1 MIHVDSLSKDSFCEL
16 FTRIM
21 SESLTLFGQEL
32 YKQRGRVA
40 MGSPVEPTLT
50 NAFLCYHEIIYL
62 QICSSELKPVMYR
75 RYIDDTF
82 LPFCP
87 KHHIEKL
94 KKYLNR
100 RHGNINFTSKTES
113 KNFAS
118 FLDIKRSKFKNKFTA
133 SVYHKPTFSEV
144 FQSFISKLYNT
155 TYCLPFYKQHS
166 TFGQA
171 LNFLIR
177 RLITYKLF

>member
-1 MIHVDSLSKDSFCEL
+1 MTHVDNLSKDSFCEL

-40 MGSPVEPTLT
+40 MGSPVGPTLT

-82 LPFCP
+82 LLFCP

-100 RHGNINFTSKTES
+100 RHRNISFTSKTES

-144 FQSFISKLYNT
+144 FQSFTSKLYNT
-155 TYCLPFYKQHS
+155 TCCLPFYK
-166 TFGQA
+166 
-171 LNFLIR
+171 
-177 RLITYKLF
+177 